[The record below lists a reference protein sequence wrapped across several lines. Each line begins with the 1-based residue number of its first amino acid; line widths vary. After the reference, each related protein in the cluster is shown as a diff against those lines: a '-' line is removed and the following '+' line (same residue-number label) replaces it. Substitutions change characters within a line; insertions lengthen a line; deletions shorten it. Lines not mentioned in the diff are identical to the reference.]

1 VENVAGA
8 ADPLDPRV
16 LAPLAV
22 LERVP
27 ALLTCVPYAGELVR
41 EGSSSRRG
49 TPFWAATMRVVD
61 GPAAGAYAELRIW
74 PQGRNRLWLLGRLAT
89 LTGLGAESIDALD
102 DGARLAALR
111 EGLAGRSFGGSVEVA
126 SDGRLEVA
134 FVDGAVDRIEPSPT
148 LVEPAPHRRVS
159 PLVATERPLLDAAA
173 PFTLVTD
180 RLALAAVCE
189 RVRSASI
196 VAVDIETDC
205 GPIGSPPEWEPSD
218 GAVRLVQVAWPEGA
232 GAACAVVDCYAV
244 PADPLV
250 RLLAEPGRTVVAHNI
265 RYEQQWLS
273 FHHGIPVFADPIDTS
288 IAFRIFECIWALQD
302 PGYVRQDARLE
313 TVARRVVGVDKGA
326 YGLSFW
332 GADPLAPE
340 QLRYAALDA
349 LSLLDIARAT
359 EQIAAAFGCED
370 QLRAASRAACREAV
384 RRLPA
389 PRAYVLDELD
399 ELLASATT
407 TDELERLGVIAR
419 RLSLGYRG
427 RNVMRDA
434 WRARRDTLRPKAA

>member
-1 VENVAGA
+1 VENVAGPP
-8 ADPLDPRV
+8 DPLDPRV

-27 ALLTCVPYAGELVR
+27 ALLSCVPYAGELVR
-41 EGSSSRRG
+41 EGCSSRRG

-89 LTGLGAESIDALD
+89 LTGLEPELIDELD
-102 DGARLAALR
+102 DAGRLAALR
-111 EGLAGRSFGGSVEVA
+111 EGLAVRSLRGSVEVA

-134 FVDGAVDRIEPSPT
+134 FVDSSGDRVEPSGK
-148 LVEPAPHRRVS
+148 LVDPAPHRQLA
-159 PLVATERPLLDAAA
+159 PLAPIVQPLLDEDA
-173 PFTLVTD
+173 PFTVVTD
-180 RLALAAVCE
+180 RLTLAAVCE
-189 RVRSASI
+189 RVRRATI

-218 GAVRLVQVAWPEGA
+218 GAIRLVQVAWPEGD

-273 FHHGIPVFADPIDTS
+273 FHHGIRAFADPVDTS
-288 IAFRIFECIWALQD
+288 IAFRIFECVWSLQD
-302 PGYVRQDARLE
+302 HGYVRQDARLE

-332 GADPLAPE
+332 GAEPLSPE

-349 LSLLDIARAT
+349 LALLDIAQAT
-359 EQIAAAFGCED
+359 ERIVAGFGCED
-370 QLRAASRAACREAV
+370 QVRAASRAACREAV
-384 RRLPA
+384 RRLPQA
-389 PRAYVLDELD
+389 RPIVRD
-399 ELLASATT
+399 ELLTMMQDASSI
-407 TDELERLGVIAR
+407 DELEAIGALAR
-419 RLSLGYRG
+419 RLSLGYAGRG
-427 RNVMRDA
+427 DLRDEWRAQRDA
-434 WRARRDTLRPKAA
+434 LRPKAA

>member
-102 DGARLAALR
+102 DSARLAALR

>member
-1 VENVAGA
+1 MENVAGA

-27 ALLTCVPYAGELVR
+27 ALLSCVPYAGELVR

-89 LTGLGAESIDALD
+89 LTRLDVETIDALD
-102 DGARLAALR
+102 DDARLAALR
-111 EGLAGRSFGGSVEVA
+111 EGLAGQSFTGSVEVA

-134 FVDGAVDRIEPSPT
+134 FVDGAVDRIEPSPA
-148 LVEPAPHRRVS
+148 LVEPAPHRRVP
-159 PLVATERPLLDAAA
+159 PLVATERPLLDEDA

-218 GAVRLVQVAWPEGA
+218 GAVRLVQVAWPEGV

-288 IAFRIFECIWALQD
+288 IAFRIFECVWALQN

-359 EQIAAAFGCED
+359 ELIAAAFGCED

-389 PRAYVLDELD
+389 PRALVLDELD

-407 TDELERLGVIAR
+407 TDELEGLGVIAR
-419 RLSLGYRG
+419 RLSLGYQG
-427 RNVMRDA
+427 RNVMRAA
-434 WRARRDTLRPKAA
+434 WRTRRDTLRPKAA

>member
-16 LAPLAV
+16 LAPLAL

-27 ALLTCVPYAGELVR
+27 ALLTCVSYAGQLVR
-41 EGSSSRRG
+41 EGCSSRRG
-49 TPFWAATMRVVD
+49 TPFWAATMRVVE
-61 GPAAGAYAELRIW
+61 GPAAGAYAELRLW

-89 LTGLGAESIDALD
+89 LTGLDAEAIDVLD
-102 DGARLAALR
+102 DAERLAALR
-111 EGLAGRSFGGSVEVA
+111 EAMAQRSVRGSVEVA
-126 SDGRLEVA
+126 ADGRLEVA
-134 FVDGAVDRIEPSPT
+134 FVDSSGDRVEPSSE
-148 LVEPAPHRRVS
+148 LVEPVPHRRLA
-159 PLVATERPLLDAAA
+159 PFVATDRPLLDEGA

-180 RLALAAVCE
+180 RVALAAICE
-189 RVRSASI
+189 GVRRASI

-218 GAVRLVQVAWPEGA
+218 GAIRLVQVAWPEGD

-244 PADPLV
+244 PVDPLV

-273 FHHGIPVFADPIDTS
+273 FHHGIRAFADPVDTS
-288 IAFRIFECIWALQD
+288 IAFRIFECVWSLQD
-302 PGYVRQDARLE
+302 GSYVRQDARLE

-349 LSLLDIARAT
+349 LALLDIAQAS
-359 EQIAAAFGCED
+359 EQIAAGLGCED
-370 QLRAASRAACREAV
+370 QVRAASRAACREAV
-384 RRLPA
+384 RRLPEA
-389 PRAYVLDELD
+389 RAVVLDEL
-399 ELLASATT
+399 EAMLHAAATV
-407 TDELERLGVIAR
+407 DELEEIGALAR
-419 RLSLGYRG
+419 RLSLGWYG
-427 RNVMRDA
+427 RNVLRDEWRVQRDA
-434 WRARRDTLRPKAA
+434 LRPKAA

>member
-41 EGSSSRRG
+41 EGRSSRRG
-49 TPFWAATMRVVD
+49 TPFWAATMRVVE
-61 GPAAGAYAELRIW
+61 GPAAGAYAELRLW
-74 PQGRNRLWLLGRLAT
+74 PEGRNRLWLLGRLAT
-89 LTGLGAESIDALD
+89 LTGLDPELIDTLD
-102 DGARLAALR
+102 DPARLAALR
-111 EGLAGRSFGGSVEVA
+111 TALAERSVRGSVEVA

-134 FVDGAVDRIEPSPT
+134 FVDGSGDRVDPP
-148 LVEPAPHRRVS
+148 VELIDPLPHRQLA
-159 PLVATERPLLDAAA
+159 PLLATERPLLDADA

-180 RLALAAVCE
+180 RVGLAALCD
-189 RVRSASI
+189 RVRNASI

-218 GAVRLVQVAWPEGA
+218 GAIRLVQVAWPEGE

-273 FHHGIPVFADPIDTS
+273 FHHGIPAFADPVDTS
-288 IAFRIFECIWALQD
+288 IAFRIFECVWSLQD
-302 PGYVRQDARLE
+302 GSYVRQDARLE

-332 GADPLAPE
+332 GAEPLAPE

-349 LSLLDIARAT
+349 LALLDIARAT
-359 EQIAAAFGCED
+359 ELIVAGLGCEG
-370 QLRAASRAACREAV
+370 QVRAASRAACREAV
-384 RRLPA
+384 RRLPQA
-389 PRAYVLDELD
+389 RPIVLDELQ
-399 ELLASATT
+399 LLMQRATT
-407 TDELERLGVIAR
+407 IDELEQIGALAR
-419 RLSLGYRG
+419 RLSLGFHG
-427 RNVMRDA
+427 RALLRDQWRSQRDA
-434 WRARRDTLRPKAA
+434 LRPKAA

>member
-1 VENVAGA
+1 MENVAGA

-16 LAPLAV
+16 LAPLAL
-22 LERVP
+22 LERAP

-41 EGSSSRRG
+41 EGCSSRRG

-61 GPAAGAYAELRIW
+61 GPAAGAHAELRLW

-89 LTGLGAESIDALD
+89 LTGLDPEAIDLLD
-102 DGARLAALR
+102 DAGRLAALR
-111 EGLAGRSFGGSVEVA
+111 EALARRSLRGSVEVA

-134 FVDGAVDRIEPSPT
+134 FVDSSCDRAEPPLD
-148 LVEPAPHRRVS
+148 LVEPAPHRRLA
-159 PLVATERPLLDAAA
+159 PLVATDRPLLDERA

-180 RLALAAVCE
+180 RVALAELCQ
-189 RVRSASI
+189 RVRAASI

-218 GAVRLVQVAWPEGA
+218 GAIRLVQVAWPDA
-232 GAACAVVDCYAV
+232 DGAACAVVDCYAV

-250 RLLAEPGRTVVAHNI
+250 HLLAEPGRTVVAHNI

-273 FHHGIPVFADPIDTS
+273 FHHGIRAFSDPVDTS
-288 IAFRIFECIWALQD
+288 IAFRIFECVWALQD
-302 PGYVRQDARLE
+302 STYVRQDARLE

-349 LSLLDIARAT
+349 LALLDIARAT
-359 EQIAAAFGCED
+359 EQIVAGFGCED
-370 QLRAASRAACREAV
+370 QVRAASRAACREAV
-384 RRLPA
+384 RRLPQA
-389 PRAYVLDELD
+389 RLIVRDELLGMLRGASSLDEL
-399 ELLASATT
+399 EEIGAL
-407 TDELERLGVIAR
+407 AR
-419 RLSLGYRG
+419 RLSLGFHG
-427 RNVMRDA
+427 RAALRDEWRVQRDA
-434 WRARRDTLRPKAA
+434 LRPKAA

>member
-1 VENVAGA
+1 VENVGGTP
-8 ADPLDPRV
+8 DPLDPRV
-16 LAPLAV
+16 LSPLAV

-27 ALLTCVPYAGELVR
+27 ALLTCVPYAGALVR
-41 EGSSSRRG
+41 EGCSSRRG
-49 TPFWAATMRVVD
+49 TPFWAASMRVLE
-61 GPAAGAYAELRIW
+61 GPAAGAHAELRIW

-89 LTGLGAESIDALD
+89 LTGLDPELIDALD
-102 DGARLAALR
+102 DEARLAALR
-111 EGLAGRSFGGSVEVA
+111 DALAVRSLRGSVEVA

-134 FVDGAVDRIEPSPT
+134 FVDTSEPRVEPPSDLP
-148 LVEPAPHRRVS
+148 EPAPHRRYP
-159 PLVATERPLLDAAA
+159 PLAPTDRPLLDADA
-173 PFTLVTD
+173 PYTLVTD
-180 RLALAAVCE
+180 RAALAAVCE
-189 RVRSASI
+189 RVRRAPI

-218 GAVRLVQVAWPEGA
+218 GAIRLVQVAWPEA
-232 GAACAVVDCYAV
+232 GANACAVVDCYAV

-273 FHHGIPVFADPIDTS
+273 FHHGIRAFADPVDTS
-288 IAFRIFECIWALQD
+288 IAFRIFECVWALQD
-302 PGYVRQDARLE
+302 PAYERQDARLE

-332 GADPLAPE
+332 GAEPLAPE

-349 LSLLDIARAT
+349 LALLDIAQAT
-359 EQIAAAFGCED
+359 EQIVAGFGCED
-370 QLRAASRAACREAV
+370 QVRAASRAACREAV

-389 PRAYVLDELD
+389 PRGVVLDEFQQLLDVAVTVGELD
-399 ELLASATT
+399 ELGAL
-407 TDELERLGVIAR
+407 AR
-419 RLSLGYRG
+419 RLSLGYHG
-427 RNVMRDA
+427 RAMLRDA

>member
-1 VENVAGA
+1 VENVAGS

-16 LAPLAV
+16 LAPLAL

-27 ALLTCVPYAGELVR
+27 ALLSCVPYGGELVR
-41 EGSSSRRG
+41 EGCSSRRG
-49 TPFWAATMRVVD
+49 TPFWAATMRVVE

-89 LTGLGAESIDALD
+89 LTGLDPELVDTLD
-102 DGARLAALR
+102 DAARLAALR
-111 EGLAGRSFGGSVEVA
+111 EALAVRSLRGSVEVA

-134 FVDGAVDRIEPSPT
+134 FVDSSGDRVEPSPE
-148 LVEPAPHRRVS
+148 LVEPAPHRRVP
-159 PLVATERPLLDAAA
+159 PLVATGRPLLDADE

-180 RLALAAVCE
+180 RTALAAVCE
-189 RVRSASI
+189 RLRTASI
-196 VAVDIETDC
+196 IAVDIETDC

-218 GAVRLVQVAWPEGA
+218 GAVRLVQVAWPEAGGA
-232 GAACAVVDCYAV
+232 GCAVVDCYAV

-250 RLLAEPGRTVVAHNI
+250 QLLAEPGRTVVAHNI

-273 FHHGIPVFADPIDTS
+273 FHHGIPAFADPVDTS
-288 IAFRIFECIWALQD
+288 IAFRIFECVWALQD
-302 PGYVRQDARLE
+302 ESYVRQDARLE

-349 LSLLDIARAT
+349 LALLDIAQAS
-359 EQIAAAFGCED
+359 EQLAAAFGCED
-370 QLRAASRAACREAV
+370 QVRAASRAACREAV
-384 RRLPA
+384 RRLPVA
-389 PRAYVLDELD
+389 RPAVYEGLD
-399 ELLASATT
+399 ELLAEATT
-407 TDELERLGVIAR
+407 TAELDRLGVLAR
-419 RLSLGYRG
+419 RLSLGARE
-427 RNVMRDA
+427 RAVMRQT

>member
-16 LAPLAV
+16 LAPLAL

-27 ALLTCVPYAGELVR
+27 AVLTCVPYAGELVR

-49 TPFWAATMRVVD
+49 TPFWAATLRVVE

-89 LTGLGAESIDALD
+89 LTGLDAEAIDALD

-111 EGLAGRSFGGSVEVA
+111 QGLATRSLRGSVEVA
-126 SDGRLEVA
+126 ADGRLELA
-134 FVDGAVDRIEPSPT
+134 FVDSSGERVEPSSE
-148 LVEPAPHRRVS
+148 LVEPAPHRVVP
-159 PLVATERPLLDAAA
+159 PLVATERPLLDADA
-173 PFTLVTD
+173 PYTLVTD
-180 RLALAAVCE
+180 RVALAAVCE
-189 RVRSASI
+189 RLRSASI

-218 GAVRLVQVAWPEGA
+218 GAIRLVQVAWPEGA

-273 FHHGIPVFADPIDTS
+273 FHHGIPAFADPLDTS
-288 IAFRIFECIWALQD
+288 IAFRIFECVWSLQD
-302 PGYVRQDARLE
+302 PSYVRQDARLE

-349 LSLLDIARAT
+349 LALLDIARAT
-359 EQIAAAFGCED
+359 EQIAAAFGCDD

-389 PRAYVLDELD
+389 PRRSVLDELD
-399 ELLASATT
+399 ALLGSAATT
-407 TDELERLGVIAR
+407 GELEQLGAIAR

-427 RNVMRDA
+427 RDLMRES

>member
-1 VENVAGA
+1 VENVAGS
-8 ADPLDPRV
+8 ADALDPRV
-16 LAPLAV
+16 LAPLAL

-27 ALLTCVPYAGELVR
+27 ALLTCVPYHGELVR

-61 GPAAGAYAELRIW
+61 GPAAGAYAELRLW
-74 PQGRNRLWLLGRLAT
+74 PEGRNRLWLLGRLAK
-89 LTGLGAESIDALD
+89 LTGLDPELIDTLD
-102 DGARLAALR
+102 DPARLAAVR
-111 EGLAGRSFGGSVEVA
+111 QALAERSLCGSVEVA

-134 FVDGAVDRIEPSPT
+134 FVDSSGERAEPSSD
-148 LVEPAPHRRVS
+148 LADPAPHRRLA
-159 PLVATERPLLDAAA
+159 PLAATDRPLLDEDA

-180 RLALAAVCE
+180 RAALAAVCE
-189 RVRSASI
+189 RVRRASI

-218 GAVRLVQVAWPEGA
+218 GAVRLVQVAWPEA
-232 GAACAVVDCYAV
+232 GVAACAVVDCYAV

-273 FHHGIPVFADPIDTS
+273 FHHGIGPFADPIDTS
-288 IAFRIFECIWALQD
+288 IAFRIFECVWALQD
-302 PGYVRQDARLE
+302 PAYVRQDARLE

-332 GADPLAPE
+332 GAEPLAPE

-349 LSLLDIARAT
+349 LALLDIAQVT
-359 EQIAAAFGCED
+359 EQLAAGFGCEH
-370 QLRAASRAACREAV
+370 QVRAASRAACREAV
-384 RRLPA
+384 RRLPDA
-389 PRAYVLDELD
+389 RAVVGDELGRMLRD
-399 ELLASATT
+399 AGSM
-407 TDELERLGVIAR
+407 DELEEIGALAR
-419 RLSLGYRG
+419 RLSLGYYG
-427 RNVMRDA
+427 RDA
-434 WRARRDTLRPKAA
+434 LRDEWRSQRDALRPKAA

>member
-1 VENVAGA
+1 MENVAGA

-16 LAPLAV
+16 LAPLAI

-41 EGSSSRRG
+41 EGCSSRRG
-49 TPFWAATMRVVD
+49 APFWAATMRVVE
-61 GPAAGAYAELRIW
+61 GPAAGAYAELRLW

-89 LTGLGAESIDALD
+89 LTGLDPEAIDELGDAE
-102 DGARLAALR
+102 RLAALR
-111 EGLAGRSFGGSVEVA
+111 DAIAAVSVRGSVEVA

-134 FVDGAVDRIEPSPT
+134 FVDSSGERVEPSQE
-148 LVEPAPHRRVS
+148 LAEPASHRRFP
-159 PLVATERPLLDAAA
+159 PLVATDRPLLDAAA
-173 PFTLVTD
+173 PFTLVRD
-180 RLALAAVCE
+180 RLALAAICE
-189 RVRSASI
+189 RVRRASI

-218 GAVRLVQVAWPEGA
+218 GAIRLLQVAWPDGE

-273 FHHGIPVFADPIDTS
+273 FHHGIPAFADPIDTS
-288 IAFRIFECIWALQD
+288 IAFRIFECVWSLQD
-302 PGYVRQDARLE
+302 ASYVRQDARLE

-349 LSLLDIARAT
+349 LALLDIAQVT
-359 EQIAAAFGCED
+359 EQIVAGMGCED
-370 QLRAASRAACREAV
+370 QVRAASRAACREAV
-384 RRLPA
+384 RRLPQA
-389 PRAYVLDELD
+389 RAVVLDELQTMLQ
-399 ELLASATT
+399 EATT
-407 TDELERLGVIAR
+407 VDDLEEIGALAR
-419 RLSLGYRG
+419 RLSLGWCG
-427 RNVMRDA
+427 RDA
-434 WRARRDTLRPKAA
+434 LRHEWRVQRDALRPKAA

>member
-1 VENVAGA
+1 VENVAGT

-16 LAPLAV
+16 IAPLDV
-22 LERVP
+22 LERVQ
-27 ALLTCVPYAGELVR
+27 AELTCVPYAGELVR

-61 GPAAGAYAELRIW
+61 GPAAGAYAELRLW

-89 LTGLGAESIDALD
+89 LTGLDPELIDTLD
-102 DGARLAALR
+102 DPARLVALR
-111 EGLAGRSFGGSVEVA
+111 EALAVRSLSGSVEVA

-134 FVDGAVDRIEPSPT
+134 FVDASGDRIEPSPD
-148 LVEPAPHRRVS
+148 LVEPAPHRRVP
-159 PLVATERPLLDAAA
+159 PLVATDHPLLDADA

-180 RLALAAVCE
+180 RAALAAVCDRL
-189 RVRSASI
+189 RVAEI

-218 GAVRLVQVAWPEGA
+218 GAIRLIQVAWPEGD

-244 PADPLV
+244 PPDPLA

-273 FHHGIPVFADPIDTS
+273 FHQGIPAFADPVDTS
-288 IAFRIFECIWALQD
+288 IAFRIFECVWALQD
-302 PGYVRQDARLE
+302 PAYVRQDARLE

-349 LSLLDIARAT
+349 LALLDIART
-359 EQIAAAFGCED
+359 SEQLAAAFGCEN
-370 QLRAASRAACREAV
+370 QVRAASRAACREAV
-384 RRLPA
+384 RRLPVA
-389 PRAYVLDELD
+389 RASVYEGLD
-399 ELLASATT
+399 ELLATASTT
-407 TDELERLGVIAR
+407 AELDRLGVLAR
-419 RLSLGYRG
+419 RLSLGYRERAVM
-427 RNVMRDA
+427 RNV

>member
-1 VENVAGA
+1 MENVV
-8 ADPLDPRV
+8 DPLDPRV

-27 ALLTCVPYAGELVR
+27 ALLTCVPYGGELVR
-41 EGSSSRRG
+41 EGCSSRRG
-49 TPFWAATMRVVD
+49 TPFWAASMRVLD
-61 GPAAGAYAELRIW
+61 GPAAGAYAELRLW
-74 PQGRNRLWLLGRLAT
+74 PQGRNRLWLLNRLAT
-89 LTGLGAESIDALD
+89 LTGLELEVVDALGD
-102 DGARLAALR
+102 DERLAALR
-111 EGLAGRSFGGSVEVA
+111 AALAARSLRGSVEVA

-134 FVDGAVDRIEPSPT
+134 FVDASEPRVAPPSE
-148 LVEPAPHRRVS
+148 LVEPAPHRRVP
-159 PLVATERPLLDAAA
+159 PLAATDHPLLDADA

-180 RLALAAVCE
+180 RKALAALCE
-189 RVRSASI
+189 RVRGASI

-218 GAVRLVQVAWPEGA
+218 GAVRLVQVAWPERDGA
-232 GAACAVVDCYAV
+232 SCAVVDCYAV

-273 FHHGIPVFADPIDTS
+273 FHHGIPAFADPIDTS
-288 IAFRIFECIWALQD
+288 IAFRIFECVWALQD
-302 PGYVRQDARLE
+302 SSYVRQDARLE

-349 LSLLDIARAT
+349 LALLDIAHAS

-370 QLRAASRAACREAV
+370 QVRAASRAACREAV
-384 RRLPA
+384 RRLPEA
-389 PRAYVLDELD
+389 RAVVRDDLGRMLK
-399 ELLASATT
+399 AATT
-407 TDELERLGVIAR
+407 IGDLEEIGSLAR
-419 RLSLGYRG
+419 RVSLGARG
-427 RNVMRDA
+427 REVLRDEWRSRRDA
-434 WRARRDTLRPKAA
+434 LRPKAA

>member
-1 VENVAGA
+1 MENVAGS

-27 ALLTCVPYAGELVR
+27 AELSCVPYAGELVR

-49 TPFWAATMRVVD
+49 TPYWAATMRVVD
-61 GPAAGAYAELRIW
+61 GPAAGAYAELRLW
-74 PQGRNRLWLLGRLAT
+74 PKGRNRLWLLGRLAT
-89 LTGLGAESIDALD
+89 LTGLDTELIDTLD
-102 DGARLAALR
+102 DPARLAALR
-111 EGLAGRSFGGSVEVA
+111 DALAVRSVHGSVEVA

-134 FVDGAVDRIEPSPT
+134 FVDASGDRVEPSPD
-148 LVEPAPHRRVS
+148 LPEPAPHRHVA
-159 PLVATERPLLDAAA
+159 PLVATERPLLDADA

-180 RLALAAVCE
+180 RAALAAVCE
-189 RVRSASI
+189 RLRAASI

-218 GAVRLVQVAWPEGA
+218 GAIRLVQVAWPEAG

-244 PADPLV
+244 PADPLA

-273 FHHGIPVFADPIDTS
+273 FHHGIPAFADPIDTS
-288 IAFRIFECIWALQD
+288 IAFRIFECVWSLQD
-302 PGYVRQDARLE
+302 PAYVRQDARLE

-349 LSLLDIARAT
+349 LALLDIARAS
-359 EQIAAAFGCED
+359 EQLAAAFGCED
-370 QLRAASRAACREAV
+370 QVRAASRAACREAV
-384 RRLPA
+384 RRLPVA
-389 PRAYVLDELD
+389 RPSVYEELD
-399 ELLASATT
+399 ELLATAPTEA
-407 TDELERLGVIAR
+407 ELERLGVLAR
-419 RLSLGYRG
+419 RLSLGYRE
-427 RNVMRDA
+427 RAAMRA
-434 WRARRDTLRPKAA
+434 TWRARRDTLRPKAA